1 MAGARARIVA
11 GWIVL
16 ASAPAAAAPHPADGP
31 ILSVTRPTSFEL
43 DFGTIAL
50 GQLASRDVSI
60 HNPGTAPLQVTL
72 GAPGGPFT
80 APAEAS
86 IAPGATATFAVT
98 CRSMTPL
105 ARVDEALTL
114 TSNAQQSNTAAIDL
128 HCAVAD
134 TRLEVTPGALDL
146 VEVRRGAPPTMLA
159 IVLENPG
166 PDPMLLDHVRLAG
179 APPALRLAPETAEDQ
194 PLLAG
199 EAFPLALTLT
209 PAEERDLDGAK
220 LSISVDGV
228 ALELPISGKV
238 VTPAARVSPAALDL
252 GTACIGTE
260 VTGVVRLIN
269 SGTATL
275 MMQQPELD
283 RSFRALLD
291 HPGDYPAALAPGT
304 TATVG
309 VTPETTM
316 IGSIDGTLTWDV
328 DAPAGPFSVP
338 VTLRYIDAGT
348 AISPRSAIFGSVEV
362 AQTSP
367 RQTITLENCNP
378 QPIRLAIEGVT
389 ASAGDVDAWDVSPRE
404 DERTLGPRDKLQI
417 SAAFRPRR
425 AGRHVAY
432 IRVAIDGA
440 PGEIELSGDALGGLP
455 EPTSFYACSCSG
467 GGAGSPAPGAPIAA
481 AVLLVLR
488 RRRRSCAAG
497 AVGAV
502 SAPSPSGSS

>member
-1 MAGARARIVA
+1 MAGPRARIVV
-11 GWIVL
+11 GWAVL
-16 ASAPAAAAPHPADGP
+16 AAASSPAAAAPHPADGP
-31 ILSVTRPTSFEL
+31 ILSVTRPASFEL
-43 DFGTIAL
+43 DFGTIAR

-72 GAPGGPFT
+72 GGPGAPFT
-80 APAEAS
+80 APMEAS

-98 CRSMTPL
+98 CRAMTPL
-105 ARVDEALTL
+105 ARVDAALTL
-114 TSNAQQSNTAAIDL
+114 TSNAQQSNTAAIEL

-146 VEVRRGAPPTMLA
+146 VEVRRGSPAKVLP

-166 PDPMLLDHVRLAG
+166 PGAMLLDHVRLAG
-179 APPALRLAPETAEDQ
+179 APSALRLAPETTENHSLAAGASL
-194 PLLAG
+194 PL
-199 EAFPLALTLT
+199 ELTLT

-228 ALELPISGKV
+228 QLELPISGKV
-238 VTPAARVSPAALDL
+238 VTPAARVSPATLDL
-252 GTACIGTE
+252 GTACIGTQ
-260 VTGVVRLIN
+260 VTGAVRLIN

-291 HPGDYPAALAPGT
+291 HPGDYPAPLAPGT
-304 TATVG
+304 AATVG

-316 IGSIDGTLTWDV
+316 IGAIDGTLTWDV

-348 AISPRSAIFGSVEV
+348 AISPRSAIFGSIEVE
-362 AQTSP
+362 QTSP

-378 QPIRLAIEGVT
+378 QPIRLAIEGVI

-404 DERTLGPRDKLQI
+404 DERTLGPRDKLQL

-432 IRVAIDGA
+432 IHVSIDGV
-440 PGEIELSGDALGGLP
+440 PGEIELSGDALGELP

-467 GGAGSPAPGAPIAA
+467 GRGPGSPAPAAPIAA
-481 AVLLVLR
+481 ALLLVLR
-488 RRRRSCAAG
+488 RRRRM
-497 AVGAV
+497 AV